1 MAYICGGFP
10 IQQIFVHTL
19 IVVKQY
25 TIGVNEIFVISF
37 AATSVTALA
46 SWYIVEKPA
55 ASLIKKIMKNVPEN
69 N

>member
-1 MAYICGGFP
+1 M
-10 IQQIFVHTL
+10 HRL

-46 SWYIVEKPA
+46 SWYIVEKPV
-55 ASLIKKIMKNVPEN
+55 ASLIKKIMKNIPEN